1 MLVKVYLFA
10 YLLQVVLGQMETNST
25 TDIAADEN
33 LERKK
38 KDRDDPL
45 LLKLENVIE
54 YNKQLKGTKLSTFR

>member
-10 YLLQVVLGQMETNST
+10 YLVQVVLGQMETNST

-45 LLKLENVIE
+45 LLKLENVRQ
-54 YNKQLKGTKLSTFR
+54 YNNTLKGY